1 MTRLPLA
8 LAALALATL
17 PACAGDIEVQHA
29 WLRATPKG
37 APVAGGYATI
47 VNHGS
52 VPDRLVGAS
61 IAGVPNGEV
70 HEMSMTNGVMHMARL
85 ADGLAIAPGA
95 TVSLT
100 PGGYHLMFEK
110 PTAQLKQG
118 QSVTGSLSFAKAG
131 KIAVTFAVAGIGAR
145 SAPGTGPMKDMS
157 MKDMPMKDM
166 PGMKMDH

>member
-1 MTRLPLA
+1 MMTRLPLA
-8 LAALALATL
+8 LGALALAAL
-17 PACAGDIEVQHA
+17 PAFAGDLEVQHP

-37 APVAGGYATI
+37 AAVAGGYATI

-61 IAGVPNGEV
+61 LAVAPDGQV

-100 PGGYHLMFEK
+100 PGGNHLMFEK
-110 PTAQLKQG
+110 PSAPLRQG
-118 QSVTGSLSFAKAG
+118 QRVAGSLTFAKAG

-145 SAPGTGPMKDMS
+145 SAPGTS
-157 MKDMPMKDM
+157 AASSMKDM
-166 PGMKMDH
+166 PGMKMGR